1 MGNRVYLYCTDFEG
15 LPTEEQADEFFTM
28 IGTEYEAT
36 ARLPLFWMCLFSGDD
51 IHVTSGPAAEG
62 EHSGKQ
68 GSEGAEDDDEYD
80 DEECDEEADQD
91 APRPFAYLGCERL
104 AGIARL
110 RQRSAML
117 RPVLGEERHAL
128 YEDWIARLEAEP
140 RRNIVVN
147 TEELDGMSDDGQLEQ
162 QLRAAYQELAVMD
175 ERQAWQMSPLL
186 HDLTGLY
193 EEQAISEVASWTLAG
208 SANDATRW
216 PPELTQPQQSE
227 LPAGATAALPA
238 PSPWWMFWK
247 R

>member
-1 MGNRVYLYCTDFEG
+1 
-15 LPTEEQADEFFTM
+15 
-28 IGTEYEAT
+28 
-36 ARLPLFWMCLFSGDD
+36 
-51 IHVTSGPAAEG
+51 
-62 EHSGKQ
+62 
-68 GSEGAEDDDEYD
+68 
-80 DEECDEEADQD
+80 
-91 APRPFAYLGCERL
+91 
-104 AGIARL
+104 
-110 RQRSAML
+110 ML

-175 ERQAWQMSPLL
+175 QRQAWQMSPLL